1 MAEDAELS
9 KFEQEALDAH
19 NEYRRLHTTP
29 PLTYNMDM
37 VSACQ
42 EWADILAPRGEMEHS
57 ETKNG
62 ENIWYKWSSGAMEF
76 TGKDPVDAW
85 YEEIKDYD
93 YSNPGFSSE
102 TGHFT
107 QLLWKG
113 TKEMAIAYSVSG
125 QTAIAVA
132 HYSPAGNI
140 TNEGY
145 FERNVLPLAAPPEA
159 TAEPAAGIVS
169 PEAEPE
175 SGSPAAE
182 PEGETLAELQ
192 PSEPTPAESA
202 VGPASEVEVEPDTA
216 PETQEPTPV
225 VSPPPEA
232 AAEAK
237 KESVPAA
244 EPQSADNEMS
254 KFESE
259 VLEAHNHYR
268 TMHEAPA
275 LQYSFVLRAEC
286 KKWAE
291 YLASTGVI
299 EESRTKN
306 GENIWTTPS
315 TDKEV
320 SGKDPVIAWY
330 NEINDYDFNS
340 PGFSTLTS
348 QFTQMIWVET
358 KEMGI
363 AYASGDKGTFV
374 VAQYSPAGNIIDQ
387 HSFQTNVRPKDSL
400 SMDSKEI
407 QDQISQQYSE
417 TTELTP
423 FEKTALE
430 AHNQYRARHNTTPLT
445 FSQELS
451 KDCSVWANVLTQ
463 DGVIAQSPTNFGEN
477 IWSNPNITTG
487 EITGKEAV
495 DTWYS
500 EIQYYDFENPGPSE
514 KTEHFTQMI
523 WQETTDM
530 GIAYVVSD
538 KGAFVVAQ
546 YKTRGNTP
554 DPKSFA
560 KNVLPLNASFSK
572 PTAEPEPPT
581 ETKQEPPEAPAGVA
595 SPPAE
600 ELTAQEKI
608 AEEPETQEKTAEE
621 PEAQEKTAEEP
632 EAQEKT
638 AEEPEAQEKAAE
650 EPKGQEKP
658 AGELTAQE
666 KPAEKKSAEN
676 QSTESPEPAP
686 PKEEKRKAHRHCP
699 KKKDPKLKKA
709 ERSPCE

>member
-169 PEAEPE
+169 P
-175 SGSPAAE
+175 
-182 PEGETLAELQ
+182 
-192 PSEPTPAESA
+192 
-202 VGPASEVEVEPDTA
+202 
-216 PETQEPTPV
+216 
-225 VSPPPEA
+225 
-232 AAEAK
+232 
-237 KESVPAA
+237 
-244 EPQSADNEMS
+244 DNEMS

-676 QSTESPEPAP
+676 QSTESPEPAAP